1 MRGIAISQQPAR
13 FARWLVA
20 LVLLPCCVAAQTNA
34 QDALCRGDQAAL
46 RAAGDS
52 LGYVGA
58 SPVTTVLPAEGD
70 ARIVF
75 SRPLDRAN
83 PQRFIVIEPN
93 QRDLPTVES
102 VETTTE
108 KVLKDYPANET
119 VLLHVNI
126 PDSVFPLWHRR
137 EFVIVECSADK
148 FRSWAQ
154 VHAYVSSRYVGLFC
168 IPIALLTYILAIS
181 SVYVSRKQSA
191 RQQNTEGRLAEK
203 YPSVFAAKEFETID
217 FFNPIQLTANAFNQ
231 ASVQKL
237 QVLMFSFLV
246 GCLVLYLVLRTG
258 TLADMSATVVALLG
272 ISGVGAAV
280 SQMTYTSKTRLSF
293 DNWAWLQSNSVL
305 IVQAARAP
313 QWKDLVLTN
322 REFDVY
328 KPQTIIFS
336 LAVAAALVVTGA
348 SGLATFE
355 IPSAMLGVLGLS
367 QVVFVGGILVR
378 PPATKDLDDTLTAL
392 RVAADR
398 YSEALARGTDVD
410 ADGKLIDSGVDS
422 QRVAQNA
429 KRQYEHLVELAIPM
443 IESTLEVEVDKTNLL
458 QAPLPVDERNR
469 SVAPGRGR
477 DIDPGTTRNAA
488 NEATP
493 INEQLM
499 AR

>member
-1 MRGIAISQQPAR
+1 MLAIGICHQPGR

-20 LVLLPCCVAAQTNA
+20 LAFLPCCVAAQTTGK
-34 QDALCRGDQAAL
+34 DSLCTGDQTAVP
-46 RAAGDS
+46 AAGRS
-52 LGYVGA
+52 FGYVA
-58 SPVTTVLPAEGD
+58 AAPVTTVLPAEGD

-75 SRPLDRAN
+75 NRPLDRAN
-83 PQRFIVIEPN
+83 PQRFIVLEPT
-93 QRDLPTVES
+93 QRNLPTVES

-108 KVLKDYPANET
+108 KILKDYPANES

-137 EFVIVECSADK
+137 EFLIVECSAEK

-168 IPIALLTYILAIS
+168 IPIALLTYVLAIS

-191 RQQNTEGRLAEK
+191 KKQNAEGRLAEK
-203 YPSVFAAKEFETID
+203 YPSVFAAKEFETVD
-217 FFNPIQLTANAFNQ
+217 FFNPIQLTANAFSQ

-258 TLADMSATVVALLG
+258 TLADMSGTVVALLG

-305 IVQAARAP
+305 KVQAARAP

-328 KPQTIIFS
+328 KLQTIIFS

-348 SGLATFE
+348 SGLATFQ

-378 PPATKDLDDTLTAL
+378 PPATEDLDDTLTTL
-392 RVAADR
+392 RAAAGR

-422 QRVAQNA
+422 QHVAQNA

-443 IESTLEVEVDKTNLL
+443 IESTLEVEVDKNNLL
-458 QAPLPVDERNR
+458 QAPRPVDERNR
-469 SVAPGRGR
+469 SLAPERAN
-477 DIDPGTTRNAA
+477 DIDPGTTRNT
-488 NEATP
+488 NEAAP
-493 INEQLM
+493 IGEQLM